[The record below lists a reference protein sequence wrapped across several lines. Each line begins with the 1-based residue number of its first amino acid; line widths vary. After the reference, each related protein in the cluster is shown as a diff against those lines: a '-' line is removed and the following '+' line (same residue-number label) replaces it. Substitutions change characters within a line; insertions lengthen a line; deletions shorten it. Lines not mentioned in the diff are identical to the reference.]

1 MSLTKNTQ
9 ELHAKIN
16 KRNVAIL
23 IANALREI
31 HPNENAA
38 VKRISRK
45 TGIEIRT
52 IEGWFQSRNMP
63 NTKHLLLLMQHY
75 SEVREAVS
83 RFVYPESETPQNIS
97 TQNDSR
103 SDGFSAQNFDP
114 FHIYR
119 VIFDPINSI
128 ADSRKISDL
137 NLRQLWFVSELH
149 NSLNPNPESIRARW
163 SVSKETAK
171 RDIAKL
177 RQLKL
182 IRFVGAKRNGRYEL
196 V

>member
-9 ELHAKIN
+9 ELHAKIT
-16 KRNVAIL
+16 KRNIVIL

-38 VKRISRK
+38 VKRISRR

-52 IEGWFQSRNMP
+52 IESWFQSRNTP
-63 NTKHLLLLMQHY
+63 NIKNLLLLMRH
-75 SEVREAVS
+75 
-83 RFVYPESETPQNIS
+83 YPEIRETVINITDS
-97 TQNDSR
+97 SIDRQTSFNDELPENIGEPTGGS
-103 SDGFSAQNFDP
+103 FDP

-128 ADSRKISDL
+128 ADTRKISDL
-137 NLRQLWFVSELH
+137 NLRQLWFVNEMH
-149 NSLNPNPESIRARW
+149 NGSNPNSESIQARW
-163 SVSKETAK
+163 SVSRETAK

-177 RQLKL
+177 RKLKL
-182 IRFVGAKRNGRYEL
+182 IRFVGAKRNGQYQL

>member
-9 ELHAKIN
+9 EFPNTITE
-16 KRNVAIL
+16 RNIIIL
-23 IANALREI
+23 ISNVLRNI
-31 HPNENAA
+31 HPNESAA

-52 IEGWFQSRNMP
+52 IESWFQSRNMP
-63 NTKHLLLLMQHY
+63 NAKNLLLLMQHY
-75 SEVREAVS
+75 AEVREAVS
-83 RFVYPESETPQNIS
+83 RFVCLDNKVPQDIS
-97 TQNDSR
+97 IQNDAQPDGS
-103 SDGFSAQNFDP
+103 SDQNFDP
-114 FHIYR
+114 FNIYR

-137 NLRQLWFVSELH
+137 NLRQLWFVSELQL
-149 NSLNPNPESIRARW
+149 SSNPNSESIQARW